1 MKPEKHMSRLKLAIL
16 LGLIFTT
23 TQLLSGCAVA
33 QSFMPTETPTSTAT
47 SLPTATA
54 LPTATPTPTEVPF
67 FVDATVMSLNQQVPI
82 LLYHRFIPDD
92 ETKNAITFI
101 NLSEFRNELQALY
114 DNGFSLVSL
123 KSWMDGTYLVPPGR
137 KPLIITLDDFWFAD
151 QIYVGE
157 DGIPSAFSG
166 MGVLWQFSQEH
177 PDFGFS
183 AAGFSNMGDKYY
195 GDRQIGNRFF
205 YGDNLDAM
213 YLKLGQTIAWALEN
227 GVEPYNHLVL
237 HPLLSKTD
245 DKDIQWQIE
254 ENDRLTRYYLEKAGR
269 ADLIPLLGN
278 MIALPY
284 GEWPVTYSG
293 IDILKNY
300 RNQEGEPVEAI
311 FEAYLLSDAQL
322 TPSVYSPEFDRYNIA
337 RITESAYMIQ
347 WIVEQANNLPSAQ
360 TCQLGP
366 LQQEQVADQV
376 VIQGLISNALSSGSC
391 AEGVYHVGGLI
402 FIARDGSVVPHT
414 PPIIA
419 AQ

>member
-391 AEGVYHVGGLI
+391 AEGVYHVGDLI